1 MSDHNK
7 NDDKM
12 VSVVKSASQLTILI
26 LQTRNNGMTAH
37 IWEAWKVYI
46 WHFPVTK
53 IGFNYFSTH

>member
-12 VSVVKSASQLTILI
+12 VSIVKSASQLTILI

-37 IWEAWKVYI
+37 IWETWKVYI

-53 IGFNYFSTH
+53 

>member
-26 LQTRNNGMTAH
+26 LQTRNDSSHLRNLKGLYLT
-37 IWEAWKVYI
+37 
-46 WHFPVTK
+46 
-53 IGFNYFSTH
+53 FSSYQNRF